1 MSYKNNKEKY
11 NNSNIKRIFKL
22 YINYWLILLIF
33 VVILGP
39 VMGQV
44 GDYPG
49 AFKKLILN
57 FTAINL
63 SYNGDWWFFTTY
75 IILVIVSP
83 FINKIVIKYNNILIL
98 GLSFIFYVAAYIQR
112 IKGVIVLD
120 NEVLN

>member
-1 MSYKNNKEKY
+1 
-11 NNSNIKRIFKL
+11 
-22 YINYWLILLIF
+22 
-33 VVILGP
+33 
-39 VMGQV
+39 MGQV

-83 FINKIVIKYNNILIL
+83 FISKIVIKYNNILIL